1 MLTSKFRRRVAIL
14 GFVLFAPFAIA
25 PGARANVVGTDAQNF
40 NPTTDGL
47 DFVTVQSSETLLPG
61 VINIGAYL
69 NEAWDALPRFE
80 GQPGY
85 DDRLLGL
92 DLNLGVGLA
101 NRWDAGISVPSVL
114 DQSITSSQ
122 GGFAGRYSQN
132 GLTEVKLNT
141 KYRLLGENDGGV
153 ALVFSTN
160 LNLIKNNPYAGRGA
174 GPTWNIEAVYDRT
187 FGKVAAAV
195 NAGYR
200 IRNSGTQIPGIPIQP
215 FGNQIIFSVAANTM
229 IDGWD
234 TKVIGEIFGSLP
246 SSSTN
251 ADQDRQ
257 SKSLEALLGLKH
269 DFTTNLA
276 GHFGVGREL
285 ASGLASPDFRVYAGL
300 NLQFGPVFAEHAE
313 TIEPETAELG
323 HDPSAPEDKFIL
335 RKIQFDFNSS
345 ALKPESRPI
354 LDELSAYL
362 KKHGFRTLTI
372 EGHTDSIGSDAYNL
386 RLSNNRANAIRSDLI
401 KTYGF
406 PGAKIVSI
414 GYGESRPIA
423 DNGNYQGREQNRRVE
438 FKITRDPHGKR

>member
-1 MLTSKFRRRVAIL
+1 MFTPSSRRPVAL
-14 GFVLFAPFAIA
+14 WVFVSLMFVPFAH
-25 PGARANVVGTDAQNF
+25 ANVVGTDAQNF

-69 NEAWDALPRFE
+69 NEAWDALPRFKN
-80 GQPGY
+80 QPGY
-85 DDRLLGL
+85 DDRLLGM

-114 DQSITSSQ
+114 DQSVTSAQS
-122 GGFAGRYSQN
+122 GFAGRYSSN

-160 LNLIKNNPYAGRGA
+160 LNLIKNNPYSGEGG
-174 GPTWNIEAVYDRT
+174 GPTYNLEAVYDRT

-200 IRNSGTQIPGIPIQP
+200 IRNSGTAVPGLPIQP
-215 FGNQIIFSVAANTM
+215 FGNQYIASIAANYR
-229 IDGWD
+229 IESLD

-251 ADQDRQ
+251 ADEDRQ

-269 DFTTNLA
+269 DFTTNFA
-276 GHFGVGREL
+276 GHFGIGREL
-285 ASGLASPDFRVYAGL
+285 ASGLASPDFRVYAGI
-300 NLQFGPVFAEHAE
+300 NLQFGPIFAEQAE
-313 TIEPETAELG
+313 TIEPLEGENSA
-323 HDPSAPEDKFIL
+323 HDPQGAHDKFAL
-335 RKIQFDFNSS
+335 RKIQFAFNSAEIS
-345 ALKPESRPI
+345 PDSRPI
-354 LDELSAYL
+354 LDELAAYL
-362 KKHGFRTLTI
+362 KKHGFQTLTI
-372 EGHTDSIGSDAYNL
+372 EGHTDSIGSDAYNQ
-386 RLSNNRANAIRSDLI
+386 RLSEARANSIRKDLI
-401 KTYGF
+401 ETYKF
-406 PGAKIVSI
+406 DRSKIVSI

-423 DNGNYQGREQNRRVE
+423 DNGNYQGRELNRRVE
-438 FKITRDPHGKR
+438 FKITRAPH